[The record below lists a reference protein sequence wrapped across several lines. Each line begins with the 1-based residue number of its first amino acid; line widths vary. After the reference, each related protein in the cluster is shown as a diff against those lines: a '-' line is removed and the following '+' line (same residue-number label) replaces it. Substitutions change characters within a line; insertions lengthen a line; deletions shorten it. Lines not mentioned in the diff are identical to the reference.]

1 MNLKPDNSRVDVKPS
16 APAKLTFAEQIDSK
30 VKRKLKAQR
39 RSGTS
44 AWFGLGMM
52 GLIGWSIALPTILGA
67 ALGIWLDKHYQV
79 QQSWTLAL
87 IVAGLTLG
95 CFTAWNWLSKEH
107 QAMGEDNEEGNE
119 QDREENND

>member
-1 MNLKPDNSRVDVKPS
+1 MKSHKQNVDVKKATSP
-16 APAKLTFAEQIDSK
+16 KLTLTEQIDSK
-30 VKRKLKAQR
+30 AKRKLKAQR
-39 RSGTS
+39 RTGTS

-67 ALGIWLDKHYQV
+67 ALGIWLDKHYKV

-107 QAMGEDNEEGNE
+107 KAMREDSDE
-119 QDREENND
+119 DKENKD